1 MARPA
6 ERAKQYSRA
15 TDTAGILAV
24 ERTGIVTGTT
34 RCSPSRPVSRSV
46 AGQAFALSATATC
59 VDATKLTLSV
69 PHSSC
74 AGPGRSGPEVYTSH
88 RPELA
93 PDETTCNGG
102 GVVTLS
108 VLVSGC
114 GPVSRTSRLVRPPA
128 GTGTRI
134 VPPLAD
140 QRPVCPPT
148 RPDTA
153 SWLRA
158 STCRPAGPAEAA
170 RHEGHDL
177 HQHQHDRDDRDA
189 PAPFPRLHTT
199 IFVSSPE
206 NPAQVDAAIASC
218 RRLIGRRRLVAACS
232 AQVRL
237 VSSGICRRHEQS
249 GWGACSTGRHHSTS
263 SSAERQNAPGWRR

>member
-24 ERTGIVTGTT
+24 ERAGIVTGTT
-34 RCSPSRPVSRSV
+34 RCSPSRPVSRSRS
-46 AGQAFALSATATC
+46 GQAFAVSATATC
-59 VDATKLTLSV
+59 VDATMLTLSV

-74 AGPGRSGPEVYTSH
+74 AGPGLSGPEVYTSH

-93 PDETTCNGG
+93 PDETTRNGG

-153 SWLRA
+153 SRLRA
-158 STCRPAGPAEAA
+158 STCRPAGPAGDVTRIVTVSETGEKTHPRCSGTTAA
-170 RHEGHDL
+170 RGRPRQPATRVTTSTSASTIATTVTRRPL
-177 HQHQHDRDDRDA
+177 SRGFT
-189 PAPFPRLHTT
+189 APFL
-199 IFVSSPE
+199 
-206 NPAQVDAAIASC
+206 C
-218 RRLIGRRRLVAACS
+218 
-232 AQVRL
+232 QVRKIPRMWTL
-237 VSSGICRRHEQS
+237 LSRRVA
-249 GWGACSTGRHHSTS
+249 G
-263 SSAERQNAPGWRR
+263 